1 MMQTVP
7 YRIVRPNYMGMMRY
21 VLAMLIFLTHFCTLT
36 GVGGNIPYV
45 SPMAVGGF
53 FALSGY
59 LMAGSYLSHP
69 GVGRYLRGRCRR
81 ILPAYW
87 SVVLLGA
94 VSLCAVSTLPPGEY
108 FGSGHLWR
116 YVAVNLGFA
125 NFLEPTLPG
134 VFGDNAITAVNGSLW
149 TMKVEWFL
157 YLTIP
162 VVIPLLRGRS
172 SSRILL
178 TLVAIYL
185 LSALYRY
192 GCTAL
197 YERTGRDIFNIL
209 TRQFGGMLMYFYAG
223 VLVYYYYDVLTQW
236 RWWLVGAS
244 LVSLVAL
251 CDREWYSLLVEP
263 LAVSVVVL
271 GVSLIEAGKREA
283 GGAPGARAVG
293 TSVQAGG
300 GAAGWRLRYLVRDNI
315 SYNIYLIHFPV
326 MQVAAQ
332 YRLTETLG
340 VAATF
345 GITLAATVLLSY
357 LINICVERPILRL

>member
-1 MMQTVP
+1 
-7 YRIVRPNYMGMMRY
+7 MGVMRY

-59 LMAGSYLSHP
+59 LMAASYLSHP

-94 VSLCAVSTLPPGEY
+94 VGLVAVSTLPAGEY
-108 FGSGHLWR
+108 FGSGHFWR

-134 VFGDNAITAVNGSLW
+134 VFADNPITAVNGSLW

-172 SSRILL
+172 ARRILL
-178 TLVAIYL
+178 TLGAVYL

-244 LVSLVAL
+244 LVSLITL

-271 GVSLIEAGKREA
+271 GVSLIEASNA
-283 GGAPGARAVG
+283 
-293 TSVQAGG
+293 QAGG
-300 GAAGWRLRYLVRDNI
+300 GWRLRYLLRDNI
-315 SYNIYLIHFPV
+315 SYNIYLVHFPV

-332 YRLTETLG
+332 YRLTGTLG
-340 VAATF
+340 VAVTF
-345 GITLAATVLLSY
+345 VLTLAATVLLSY
-357 LINICVERPILRL
+357 LINICIERPILRRGVRS